1 MLKDCQQ
8 GQSKCANQS
17 RFSPKNFAM
26 DHIKKDPKAQAIF
39 LAAVSWSL
47 AWKGFS
53 LWRAAKNDSK
63 PWFVTLL
70 LTNSLGLLDAFYI
83 FVVDRHGH
91 QRQREINAIFAEA
104 DEVDDL

>member
-1 MLKDCQQ
+1 MLKKNRH
-8 GQSKCANQS
+8 GKSKRAKRS
-17 RFSPKNFAM
+17 RFSPVSIVM
-26 DHIKKDPKAQAIF
+26 GPIKKNAKVQAIL

-70 LTNSLGLLDAFYI
+70 LTNTLGLLDAFYI
-83 FVVDRHGH
+83 FVVDRRGH